1 MTPDKFY
8 DDFKICP
15 VCLNRFYR
23 PRSCSPAGWAGRVN
37 CSSACRGKYLTALAA
52 GQHLT
57 APDPEP
63 SRREP
68 DPTWR
73 ERAACRGLDADT
85 AESFFPL
92 GNDWKARPNQAKVD
106 AAKAICARCPVVAQ
120 CLTEA
125 VEQGDAW
132 AVRGGTTPDER
143 RGLARTLARAS

>member
-8 DDFKICP
+8 DEFKICP

-23 PRSCSPAGWAGRVN
+23 PRACSPAGWAGRVN

-63 SRREP
+63 ARREQ

-92 GNDWKARPNQAKVD
+92 GNDWKAPPQPGQGRRGQGHLRPLPG
-106 AAKAICARCPVVAQ
+106 RRPVP
-120 CLTEA
+120 
-125 VEQGDAW
+125 D
-132 AVRGGTTPDER
+132 RGG
-143 RGLARTLARAS
+143 RTA